1 MATPPVAA
9 PERPGILYQPTMA
22 IHDDYA
28 RITPYELAFPDL
40 AYAEER
46 LVAVEEEARARDEEE
61 ALADPGRFVMLAEA
75 GRTLQEIRGREEDPA
90 LIQQYG
96 VLLYH
101 AYHFWKSGRPVYLL
115 GTHAARYLVEAGPE
129 PGEWS
134 PSVPR
139 PGAYVQLP
147 RHLFWAR
154 TLEEGPVEPLDGFFW
169 SLPEEGDLSVLVALG
184 IRSDRPGLSVVP
196 LPTVPLEGA
205 AEWSTTQVREEGED
219 FETTLP
225 GGELERLYSVET
237 AGEVLKL
244 VARVLWYM
252 DTAPGAVGHE
262 EPGAGDGGA
271 GDAEGEPAPTSLPSR
286 RIGLESRTGSEE

>member
-1 MATPPVAA
+1 
-9 PERPGILYQPTMA
+9 MA

-28 RITPYELAFPDL
+28 RVTPYELTFPDL

-46 LVAVEEEARARDEEE
+46 LDAIEEEARARDEED
-61 ALADPGRFVMLAEA
+61 ALTDPGRFVMLAET
-75 GRTLQEIRGREEDPA
+75 GRTLREIRGQDEDAA

-101 AYHFWKSGRPVYLL
+101 AYHFRRSGRPVYLL

-129 PGEWS
+129 PGEWQ
-134 PSVPR
+134 PAVPH

-147 RHLFWAR
+147 RHLFWATVR
-154 TLEEGPVEPLDGFFW
+154 EDGPAEALDGFFW
-169 SLPEEGDLSVLVALG
+169 SRPEGGDLSVLVVLG
-184 IRSDRPGLSVVP
+184 IRADRPGLSVVP
-196 LPTVPLEGA
+196 LPTLSLEGA
-205 AEWSTTQVREEGED
+205 AEWSTVQVREEGDD

-225 GGELERLYSVET
+225 GGELDRLYSVET

-252 DTAPGAVGHE
+252 DTAPGAVGKE
-262 EPGAGDGGA
+262 EPGAGDGHLGEVDGA
-271 GDAEGEPAPTSLPSR
+271 PSPTSLSSR
-286 RIGLESRTGSEE
+286 RIGLESTKGSEE